1 MLAAMICAAA
11 ADQPVV
17 AATTQDAHAIQ
28 IDVRATVER
37 VPDLAVVTL
46 GVTGDASDSET
57 ALARHSQNVLRI
69 LAAIREAGIPARE
82 VEQARPLVQPLY
94 ETWVEGN
101 QERQGERIG
110 YRANTRITL
119 SLHDIPR
126 AGRAIQAILR
136 AGATYID
143 RIAFRLND
151 DHQAAARAE
160 ARAAA
165 IATLCRQPLEVG
177 AGCGNAARPD
187 PCGGRLAT
195 AVPTANIFVFG
206 CVRWAAA

>member
-1 MLAAMICAAA
+1 M
-11 ADQPVV
+11 PRPP
-17 AATTQDAHAIQ
+17 TN
-28 IDVRATVER
+28 
-37 VPDLAVVTL
+37 P
-46 GVTGDASDSET
+46 SW
-57 ALARHSQNVLRI
+57 LR
-69 LAAIREAGIPARE
+69 
-82 VEQARPLVQPLY
+82 QQLY

-119 SLHDIPR
+119 SLHDIER

-143 RIAFRLND
+143 GIAFRLND
-151 DHQAAARAE
+151 DHQAVARAE

-165 IATLCRQPLEVG
+165 IPTLCRQPLELG

-187 PCGGRLAT
+187 PCGRGRSVT
-195 AVPTANIFVFG
+195 AVPCTLQLAGRVTISRRAARKAASLIRSLGPRTCAVDRAPLLQAPLFMPDG
-206 CVRWAAA
+206 IWGRGLPLIPCTRWSDAEPCGVCPLKW